1 MVYVCGPRGMLAA
14 VAALCM
20 EAGVCC
26 EVSME
31 ERMGCGVGACLACV
45 CKTMFVDNAGVTGEK
60 YKRVCVD
67 GPVFDAKE
75 IIWK

>member
-1 MVYVCGPRGMLAA
+1 MAVVAGIAA
-14 VAALCM
+14 
-20 EAGVCC
+20 EYGVDC

-45 CKTMFVDNAGVTGEK
+45 CKTMFVENNEATEK